1 MFLLYKSVLTKF
13 FIGLIKIAAVA
24 AVAVYAL
31 PYLERALETEFE
43 RFYRYLPWAL
53 GAASIWVVV
62 RFIMGMLVV
71 YPSKSGLPQY
81 ANALN
86 KNVLYPLSDE
96 QDALL
101 VKMSSL
107 LDITSTANSRVED
120 SRAYVNSREAY
131 DAHIAQNKEGIRE
144 SSAWD
149 YLVLS
154 YDIHERSELLNTV
167 TTLLDS
173 LPNVS
178 SPAPKSAFGKAVA
191 TVEQFAAA
199 CGATLHTAHSHAMP
213 DAAFNLQRAAMLVR
227 WGFTCNMLDQA
238 EWDAFK
244 QQIWDAWQLYF
255 AADGFDKFVYDYLI
269 AVHDFH
275 AEDDLHMVRERLF
288 GLAELQKNNFFT
300 FTWQEINAIGRA

>member
-1 MFLLYKSVLTKF
+1 MFLLYKRVFTKL

-24 AVAVYAL
+24 AVSVYAL
-31 PYLERALETEFE
+31 PYLERALDTEFE

-53 GAASIWVVV
+53 GAAIIWVIV
-62 RFIMGMLVV
+62 RFILGALVV

-81 ANALN
+81 SNALN

-101 VKMSSL
+101 IKMSNL
-107 LDITSTANSRVED
+107 LDITCTSNGRVEH
-120 SRAYVNSREAY
+120 SRAYVNSCEAY
-131 DAHIAQNKEGIRE
+131 DAHIAPNKHGIRE

-154 YDIHERSELLNTV
+154 YDIGERSELLNSV

-173 LPNVS
+173 LPYVN
-178 SPAPKSAFGKAVA
+178 SPAPKSAFDKAVA
-191 TVEQFAAA
+191 TVDQFATAS
-199 CGATLHTAHSHAMP
+199 GATLHTAHPHAIP
-213 DAAFNLQRAAMLVR
+213 DVAFNLQRAAMLVR
-227 WGFTCNMLDQA
+227 WGLTCNMLEQS

-244 QQIWDAWQLYF
+244 QQIWDAYQLYF
-255 AADGFDKFVYDYLI
+255 AADGFDKFIYDYLI

-275 AEDDLHMVRERLF
+275 AKDDLHMVRERLF
-288 GLAELQKNNFFT
+288 GLAELQKNDFFT
-300 FTWQEINAIGRA
+300 FTWQEINAIGQA